1 MKNLRTPFLFIFFLC
16 TFVIAFNASYPKDIP
31 EGIKNAIQTGNSRE
45 LAKYFSASVELVIL
59 NVENVY
65 SKSQAEQILKDFFQ
79 SHKPNSFTI
88 IHEGGKEKS
97 IYAIGTL
104 STNNGTFRVY
114 ILLKE
119 TNNTYYIHQLR
130 IENESG

>member
-1 MKNLRTPFLFIFFLC
+1 MKKLRTPFLFIFFLC
-16 TFVIAFNASYPKDIP
+16 TFAVAFNASYPKDIP
-31 EGIKNAIQTGNSRE
+31 EGIKNALQAGNSHE

-59 NVENVY
+59 NAENVY

-79 SHKPNSFTI
+79 SHKPNNFTI

-130 IENESG
+130 IENES